1 MPWVPLRDSPPPLD
15 WMAVSASRFMLHAGL
30 HVPYANRRFCT
41 EFANRVISHDTKNSA
56 RCPSAL
62 LYMGGTE
69 AQQVAPP
76 CLLSCQR
83 CVVPWSPLAQDVGCF
98 SRVVAHGALV
108 RAPGCS
114 YEDSRVQDEGVHGV
128 ARFARPASSGARNLT
143 CSSVQGTSEPKKPD
157 NGIRPHRCNPH
168 LDAIIDGLFLG
179 PAHIAK
185 PVQPRP
191 PHAIPRAPNAVA
203 CVATAQRVATC
214 PECSSAPAGQDLL
227 EVHPVR
233 AGQRAASANPS
244 IRQVKEGVQWRPC
257 A

>member
-1 MPWVPLRDSPPPLD
+1 
-15 WMAVSASRFMLHAGL
+15 
-30 HVPYANRRFCT
+30 
-41 EFANRVISHDTKNSA
+41 
-56 RCPSAL
+56 
-62 LYMGGTE
+62 MGGTE

-83 CVVPWSPLAQDVGCF
+83 CVVPWSPLAGCRLLF
-98 SRVVAHGALV
+98 PRC
-108 RAPGCS
+108 RARCPRESTRLFLRGQPGTRRGGSWRSTFCS
-114 YEDSRVQDEGVHGV
+114 PCIKR
-128 ARFARPASSGARNLT
+128 RPKLT

-168 LDAIIDGLFLG
+168 LDAIIDGLYLG

-185 PVQPRP
+185 PVQPWS
-191 PHAIPRAPNAVA
+191 PHTIPRAPNAVA

-244 IRQVKEGVQWRPC
+244 VRQVKEGVQWRPC